1 MTFLRVFLVLYI
13 PNIVAYM
20 RGKGQG
26 QGRARLEVDYLAEE
40 AAQRCQEAG
49 FMGVDVIRMPF
60 KNIPTLILLFN
71 FYIYIILLL
80 EIDNSIIIGLKIM
93 NLNILLLNF

>member
-1 MTFLRVFLVLYI
+1 
-13 PNIVAYM
+13 
-20 RGKGQG
+20 
-26 QGRARLEVDYLAEE
+26 
-40 AAQRCQEAG
+40 
-49 FMGVDVIRMPF
+49 MGVDVIRMHL
-60 KNIPTLILLFN
+60 KKIPTLILLFN

>member
-20 RGKGQG
+20 RGRQGQG

-40 AAQRCQEAG
+40 AAQRCQESCTSPYSQQSQLRPAALRCWPLLQQLG
-49 FMGVDVIRMPF
+49 HTWSPGWDSSVL
-60 KNIPTLILLFN
+60 TLPHCP
-71 FYIYIILLL
+71 
-80 EIDNSIIIGLKIM
+80 DNS
-93 NLNILLLNF
+93 

>member
-20 RGKGQG
+20 RGQGQG

-40 AAQRCQEAG
+40 AAQRCQESCTSPSIVSSHSSAPLRSAAG
-49 FMGVDVIRMPF
+49 RSSH
-60 KNIPTLILLFN
+60 N
-71 FYIYIILLL
+71 
-80 EIDNSIIIGLKIM
+80 
-93 NLNILLLNF
+93 

>member
-40 AAQRCQEAG
+40 AAQRCQESCTSPSIVSSHSSAPLRSVAG
-49 FMGVDVIRMPF
+49 RSSH
-60 KNIPTLILLFN
+60 N
-71 FYIYIILLL
+71 
-80 EIDNSIIIGLKIM
+80 
-93 NLNILLLNF
+93 

>member
-20 RGKGQG
+20 HGRQGQG

-40 AAQRCQEAG
+40 AAHRCQESCTRRSIVSSHSSAPLHSAAG
-49 FMGVDVIRMPF
+49 RSS
-60 KNIPTLILLFN
+60 NN
-71 FYIYIILLL
+71 
-80 EIDNSIIIGLKIM
+80 
-93 NLNILLLNF
+93 

>member
-20 RGKGQG
+20 HGRQVQG

-40 AAQRCQEAG
+40 AAQRCQESCTSPSIVTSHSSAPLRCWPVLTQLG
-49 FMGVDVIRMPF
+49 HTWSPGWDSSVL
-60 KNIPTLILLFN
+60 TLPHCP
-71 FYIYIILLL
+71 
-80 EIDNSIIIGLKIM
+80 DNS
-93 NLNILLLNF
+93 

>member
-13 PNIVAYM
+13 PNTVAYM

-40 AAQRCQEAG
+40 AAQRCQESCSSRSIVSSHSSAPLRSVAG
-49 FMGVDVIRMPF
+49 RSS
-60 KNIPTLILLFN
+60 NN
-71 FYIYIILLL
+71 
-80 EIDNSIIIGLKIM
+80 
-93 NLNILLLNF
+93 